1 VGGALH
7 SGAKVAIILKNVA
20 QKLQVCQK
28 MWRKSCNYSEK
39 CGAKVASLK
48 LFVYNNVVKRLK

>member
-1 VGGALH
+1 VGGARH
-7 SGAKVAIILKNVA
+7 SGVKVAIIRENVA

-28 MWRKSCNYSEK
+28 RWRKSCNYLEK
-39 CGAKVASLK
+39 HGAKVASLK

>member
-1 VGGALH
+1 M
-7 SGAKVAIILKNVA
+7 VA

-28 MWRKSCNYSEK
+28 TWRKSCKFVKK

>member
-1 VGGALH
+1 ME
-7 SGAKVAIILKNVA
+7 A

-39 CGAKVASLK
+39 DGAKVASLK